1 MRKVA
6 IREVLET
13 YIGGGWG
20 TELPDTEHTEQAWVI
35 RGADFPN
42 VRVGRVSEAPRRY
55 HTATNL
61 RTRRLDVGDLI
72 FEVSGGTKG
81 RPVGRTVLVT
91 EGLRR
96 SFDGEVICASFCKKL
111 RPSRTHVNPA
121 YLFWALQYLYEI
133 GVVEQYQVQST
144 GISNFQFESFIEEE
158 LLPLPPLP
166 LQERIAV
173 VLSRYDALIVNN
185 TRRIQILE
193 EMARTVHREW
203 FVEFRCPGHQDA
215 LMVDSKNLGPIPAG
229 WDVRH
234 LGELCEL
241 VKQPFSPREHSDLP
255 LLDMAR
261 MQRGTLAVN
270 EVGDPDELS
279 SSRTV
284 FEENDVLFGSIRPYL
299 HKVALAPFR
308 GVTNTSVLTIRA
320 RDHGLQAF
328 LAVFLSSTAVVA
340 WADQHA
346 TGTKMPVIKWSAL
359 EQMPVVVPDK
369 TALGRFSEATAP
381 LLAFLKLGYAW
392 NRNLMSTRNLLLSR
406 LMSGEVDVSQL
417 AIDTSELVA

>member
-20 TELPDTEHTEQAWVI
+20 TELPDAEHTEQAWVI

-42 VRVGRVSEAPRRY
+42 VRVGRVSETPRRF
-55 HTATNL
+55 HTTTNL
-61 RTRRLDVGDLI
+61 RARRLDVGDLI

-81 RPVGRTVLVT
+81 RPVGRSILVT
-91 EGLRR
+91 ERLRR
-96 SFDGEVICASFCKKL
+96 SLDGDVMCASFCKKL
-111 RPSRTHVNPA
+111 RPSREYVNSA
-121 YLFWALQYLYEI
+121 YLFWALQYLYEV

-144 GISNFQFESFIEEE
+144 GISNFQFESFIDDE
-158 LLPLPPLP
+158 LLPLPSLP

-173 VLSRYDALIVNN
+173 VLSRYDNLIVNN

-193 EMARTVHREW
+193 EMARALYREW
-203 FVEFRCPGHQDA
+203 FGEFRCPGHRDA
-215 LMVDSKNLGPIPAG
+215 PRAGSLLGPIPAG
-229 WDVRH
+229 WAVRH

-241 VKQPFSPREHSDLP
+241 SKQPFLPSEHSDLP

-261 MQRGTLAVN
+261 MQRGTLAVS

-320 RDHGLQAF
+320 GEERLQAF
-328 LAVFLSSTAVVA
+328 LAVCLSSSAALA

-359 EQMPVVVPDK
+359 ELMPVVVPDRA
-369 TALGRFSEATAP
+369 ALSRFSEATTP
-381 LLAFLKLGYAW
+381 LLAFLKLGYAR
-392 NRNLMSTRNLLLSR
+392 NRNLMSTRDLLLLR
-406 LMSGEVDVSQL
+406 LMSGEVDVSRL
-417 AIDTSELVA
+417 AIDASESVA